1 MSGDSPTI
9 WVLHLD
15 WLSEVPPVWQDQGV
29 SNHPPAEVPDR
40 LFADEAAETRWRDRF
55 TAARVSLPDWAHDAP
70 DRNIYISN
78 ASGVFEIYAW
88 DRATDTH
95 RKVTDRPNGTYNGAI
110 SPDGEHVWWF
120 ADSDGDEFGS
130 WVSEPFAGRPA
141 ADKPAAA
148 VHGTVPGYPAGL
160 GIGRDV
166 TVVGVSNDDGTTV
179 FVARGGAPAEVVY
192 RNEHDGGVAA
202 LSRDETLLVIEHSE
216 HGDNRHPALR
226 VLAVA
231 DGAKVAEKWDG
242 EGKGLDA
249 IGFSPVKGDQR
260 LLVRHERR
268 GRDELLVW
276 DVPADT
282 EVELAIDLPGE
293 LTADWY
299 PDGRA
304 IVVVHTHEARNSV
317 YRYDLGS
324 GELTKLATPPGTI
337 GSVDVRPDHTVEY
350 SWSNAARPGVV
361 RALFT
366 DGTERVLLEPPGH
379 RAPESVELM
388 DVFVPSEGG
397 EVHALY
403 ARPADAPDGPLPTI
417 FALHGGP
424 HSHDEDRFSA
434 YRAAWLDAGFAVVHV
449 NYRGSS
455 GYGSKWRDAI
465 EGRPGLTEL
474 ADVAAVHGW
483 AVEKGLADPAKC
495 VVNGASWGG
504 YLALLALGTQPRL
517 WAAGVAGVPVADYLA
532 AYEDEMEPLRAFDRA
547 LFGGSP
553 DEVRDRYVECSPIT
567 YVDNVTAPVLVVA
580 GENDPRCPIRQIE
593 NYLEKLADRGS
604 PYEVY
609 RYDAGHGSLVVAE
622 TIKQTAI
629 EIHFVRR
636 HLGL

>member
-1 MSGDSPTI
+1 M
-9 WVLHLD
+9 
-15 WLSEVPPVWQDQGV
+15 

-40 LFADEAAETRWRDRF
+40 LFADDDTEARWRARF
-55 TAARVSLPDWAHDAP
+55 TAARVSLPHWARDAP
-70 DRNIYISN
+70 DRNIYVSN

-95 RKVTDRPNGTYNGAI
+95 RKVTDRPNGTHNGAV

-120 ADSDGDEFGS
+120 SDSDGDEFGT
-130 WVSEPFAGRPA
+130 WVAEPFAGRPA
-141 ADKPAAA
+141 EEGPVPA
-148 VHGTVPGYPAGL
+148 VPGSVPGYPAGI
-160 GIGRDV
+160 GIGRRV
-166 TVVGVSNDDGTTV
+166 TAVGVSNDDGTTV
-179 FVARGGAPAEVVY
+179 FVARDGAPAEVVY
-192 RNEHDGGVAA
+192 RDPHDGGVAA
-202 LSRDETLLVIEHSE
+202 LSRDETLLAIEHSE

-231 DGAKVAEKWDG
+231 DGTPVAEKWDG
-242 EGKGLDA
+242 EGKGLNA
-249 IGFSPVKGDQR
+249 IAFSPVDGDQR
-260 LLVRHERR
+260 LLVSHERR
-268 GRDELLVW
+268 GREELLVW
-276 DVPADT
+276 DVAAGT
-282 EVELAIDLPGE
+282 EVELVIDLPGE
-293 LTADWY
+293 LSADWY

-304 IVVVHTHEARNSV
+304 LVVVHTHEARNTA

-324 GELTKLATPPGTI
+324 AALTRLNTPPGTI
-337 GSVDVRPDHTVEY
+337 GSVDVRPDHTIEY

-361 RALFT
+361 RALYS

-379 RAPESVELM
+379 RAPESVELT
-388 DVFVPSEGG
+388 DVFVPGDGG
-397 EVHALY
+397 QVHALY
-403 ARPADAPDGPLPTI
+403 ARPSGAPDGPLPTI

-434 YRAAWLDAGFAVVHV
+434 YRAVWLDAGFAIVHV

-455 GYGSKWRDAI
+455 GYGSTWRDAI

-474 ADVAAVHGW
+474 ADVAAVHEW
-483 AVEKGLADPAKC
+483 AVSKGLADPAKC

-504 YLALLALGTQPRL
+504 YLSLLAMGTQPEL

-553 DEVRDRYVECSPIT
+553 DEVRDRYVECSPLT
-567 YVDNVTAPVLVVA
+567 YVDAVRAPVLVVA

-593 NYLEKLADRGS
+593 NYLARLADRDS

-622 TIKQTAI
+622 TIRQTAI
-629 EIHFVRR
+629 EVDFVRR
-636 HLGL
+636 HLG

>member
-1 MSGDSPTI
+1 M
-9 WVLHLD
+9 
-15 WLSEVPPVWQDQGV
+15 

-40 LFADEAAETRWRDRF
+40 LFADDDAEARWRARF
-55 TAARVSLPDWAHDAP
+55 TAARVSLPNWARDAP

-78 ASGVFEIYAW
+78 ASGVWEVYAW

-95 RKVTDRPNGTYNGAI
+95 RQVTDRPNGTYSGTIA
-110 SPDGEHVWWF
+110 PDGEHIWWF

-130 WVSEPFAGRPA
+130 WVREPFAGRPA
-141 ADKPAAA
+141 DEEPAQA
-148 VHGTVPGYPAGL
+148 VPGSVPGYPAGL
-160 GIGRDV
+160 GIGRAV
-166 TVVGVSNDDGTTV
+166 TALGVSNDNGTTV
-179 FVARGGAPAEVVY
+179 FVTRGGAPAEIVY
-192 RNEHDGGVAA
+192 QNEHDGGVAA

-226 VLAVA
+226 VLTVA
-231 DGAKVAEKWDG
+231 DGATVAEKWDG

-249 IGFSPVKGDQR
+249 LGFSPVDGDNR

-268 GRDELLVW
+268 GRDELLIW
-276 DVPADT
+276 DVALDSET
-282 EVELAIDLPGE
+282 ELAIDLPGE

-304 IVVVHTHEARNSV
+304 LVVVHTHEARNTVHS
-317 YRYDLGS
+317 YDLAS
-324 GELTKLATPPGTI
+324 GELTRLNTPPGTV
-337 GSVDVRPDHTVEY
+337 GSVDVRPDRTVEY
-350 SWSNAARPGVV
+350 SWSNAAQPGVV
-361 RALFT
+361 RALFS
-366 DGTERVLLEPPGH
+366 DGTERVLLTPPGH
-379 RAPESVELM
+379 KAPPSAELS
-388 DVFVPSEGG
+388 DVFVPGEGG

-403 ARPADAPDGPLPTI
+403 ARPADALDGPLPTV

-434 YRAAWLDAGFAVVHV
+434 YRAVWLDAGFAVVHV

-455 GYGSKWRDAI
+455 GYGSGWRDAI

-474 ADVAAVHGW
+474 ADVAAVHEW
-483 AVEKGLADPAKC
+483 AVAKGLADPARC

-504 YLALLALGTQPRL
+504 YLALLALGTQPQL

-532 AYEDEMEPLRAFDRA
+532 AYADEMEPLRAFDRA

-553 DEVRDRYVECSPIT
+553 EEVHDRYVECSPIT
-567 YVDNVTAPVLVVA
+567 YVDQVRVPVLVVA
-580 GENDPRCPIRQIE
+580 GENDPRCPIRQID
-593 NYLEKLADRGS
+593 NYLAELAGRDR

-622 TIKQTAI
+622 TIRQTAI
-629 EIHFVRR
+629 EVHFARR
-636 HLGL
+636 VLGL

>member
-1 MSGDSPTI
+1 M
-9 WVLHLD
+9 
-15 WLSEVPPVWQDQGV
+15 

-40 LFADEAAETRWRDRF
+40 LFADDDTEARWRARF
-55 TAARVSLPDWAHDAP
+55 TAARVSLPSWAHDAP
-70 DRNIYISN
+70 DRNIYVSN
-78 ASGVFEIYAW
+78 VSGVFEIYAW

-95 RKVTDRPNGTYNGAI
+95 RKVTDRPNGTHTGAI

-120 ADSDGDEFGS
+120 SDSDGDEFGS
-130 WVSEPFAGRPA
+130 WVAEPFAGRPVDEA
-141 ADKPAAA
+141 PAAA
-148 VHGTVPGYPAGL
+148 VPGSVPGYPAGL
-160 GIGRDV
+160 GLGRNV
-166 TVVGVSNDDGTTV
+166 TAIGVSDDDGTTV
-179 FVARGGAPAEVVY
+179 FVARNGGQAEVVY
-192 RNEHDGGVAA
+192 RDEHDGGVAA
-202 LSRDETLLVIEHSE
+202 LSRDETLLAIEHSE
-216 HGDNRHPALR
+216 HGDSRHPALR
-226 VLAVA
+226 VLAV
-231 DGAKVAEKWDG
+231 DGGAAVAEKWDG

-249 IGFSPVKGDQR
+249 IGFSPVEGDQR
-260 LLVRHERR
+260 LLVAHERR

-276 DVPADT
+276 DVAADT

-293 LTADWY
+293 LTGDWY

-304 IVVVHTHEARNSV
+304 IVVVQTHEARSAL

-324 GELTKLATPPGTI
+324 GELTKLNTPPGTI
-337 GSVDVRPDHTVEY
+337 GAVDVRPDHTVEY
-350 SWSNAARPGVV
+350 SWSNAAEQGVV
-361 RALFT
+361 RALYT

-379 RAPESVELM
+379 RAPDSVALR
-388 DVFVPSEGG
+388 DVFVPGEGG
-397 EVHALY
+397 DVHALY
-403 ARPADAPDGPLPTI
+403 ARPAGAPDGPLPTV

-424 HSHDEDRFSA
+424 HAHDEDRFSA
-434 YRAAWLDAGFAVVHV
+434 YRAVWLDAGFAVVHV

-455 GYGSKWRDAI
+455 GYGSTWRDAI

-474 ADVAAVHGW
+474 ADVAAVHKW
-483 AVEKGLADPAKC
+483 AVSAGFADPEKC

-504 YLALLALGTQPRL
+504 YLSLLAMGTQPSL

-567 YVDNVTAPVLVVA
+567 YVDNVRAPLLVVA

-593 NYLEKLADRGS
+593 NYLEKLADRDS

-622 TIKQTAI
+622 TMKQTAI